1 MPASEKA
8 DRGEWSVDLVVHALF
23 QSMLVRPEATVGGS
37 QLLLQ
42 PLWGELI
49 QPHCKLGHVVP
60 GQPRQFSLGFTSSQ
74 QPHADNFAFLGT
86 QVPGQGGF
94 DDKRDIGPL
103 C

>member
-1 MPASEKA
+1 MPASEETEG
-8 DRGEWSVDLVVHALF
+8 GEQSVDLIVHALF

-42 PLWGELI
+42 SLWGELI

-74 QPHADNFAFLGT
+74 QPHA
-86 QVPGQGGF
+86 GGF
-94 DDKRDIGPL
+94 CTPGSNPGSDTPGIPQSISKPG
-103 C
+103 